1 MGLTINRTLFAVL
14 AVASTL
20 SVAANAQTSTSDGNA
35 PFKAPSSES
44 IYGLDSSSDISTPAF
59 SMPDLNLAPG
69 ISAPRMPSIDE
80 NEKPSQST
88 SLTGP
93 ISDSPTAPE
102 VQNTAVSGEK
112 PTPWFRYMTLGPDL
126 ARELQESE
134 RKSLLPIVPT
144 PPNLRATQNKRDTHY
159 VLLRAR
165 DNERFGSF
173 QTPYGQLFA
182 KSGVIAF
189 VATSQKVVRILNL
202 NGREGQMLFRMN
214 NGQLLCIGA
223 GTEMTLAPDMENMTL
238 NGQDGLARRGIT
250 RLPKDGPLRLAFSQF
265 SFESFFEL
273 PEMKY
278 FLTTQNKDY
287 AESLQKVA
295 SRINEIRGVAG
306 FRKAIDPTVIAKK
319 PSLISLPK
327 LTAKPVPSVVVAT
340 QQPAPPQNVKSP
352 AGPGITDKL
361 MALGRKAS
369 GQLAETKARIQT
381 LDARTDE
388 AKLSNKIAS
397 RNTSRGTV
405 ATTTTTITRRSPQVV
420 NARVGSVATTQM
432 AHRSQAAPAV
442 MIAKQSSTDS
452 SLSTEVR
459 SKLFSAEVEERK
471 VQKYRKQAKRSHEFV
486 KGGFLTP
493 EQSCKMSAEAKQFEI
508 NATLAQEKADKLR
521 AEAVQLSAKSVP
533 PAM

>member
-1 MGLTINRTLFAVL
+1 MILTINRALFAVL

-20 SVAANAQTSTSDGNA
+20 SVAANAQTSTSDGSA

-44 IYGLDSSSDISTPAF
+44 IYGLDSSKPAF

-69 ISAPRMPSIDE
+69 IGAPRMPSIDE

-93 ISDSPTAPE
+93 ISDSSATAAEP
-102 VQNTAVSGEK
+102 QNTVVPGEK
-112 PTPWFRYMTLGPDL
+112 PAPWFRYMTLGPDL

-144 PPNLRATQNKRDTHY
+144 PPNLRATQNKKDTHY

-189 VATSQKVVRILNL
+189 VATSQKVVRILNF
-202 NGREGQMLFRMN
+202 NGREGQMLFKMN

-223 GTEMTLAPDMENMTL
+223 GTEMTMAPDMENMTL

-265 SFESFFEL
+265 SFETFFEL
-273 PEMKY
+273 PEMRY
-278 FLTTQNKDY
+278 FLTTQNKPY
-287 AESLQKVA
+287 VESLQKLA
-295 SRINEIRGVAG
+295 SRINEIRGVEG
-306 FRKAIDPTVIAKK
+306 FRKAIDPTVIAKR
-319 PSLISLPK
+319 PSLITIPK
-327 LTAKPVPSVVVAT
+327 LIGKPASSAVVAKQAPAP
-340 QQPAPPQNVKSP
+340 QQPKAKSP

-369 GQLAETKARIQT
+369 GQIAETTAKIQT

-388 AKLSNKIAS
+388 AELSNKIAS
-397 RNTSRGTV
+397 RNTSRSTTSRRQPQRVIPDGV
-405 ATTTTTITRRSPQVV
+405 SATAP
-420 NARVGSVATTQM
+420 QM

-442 MIAKQSSTDS
+442 VLAKQSSTDS
-452 SLSTEVR
+452 NLSAEVR
-459 SKLFSAEVEERK
+459 SKLFSAEIEERK
-471 VQKYRKQAKRSHEFV
+471 VQKFRKQAKRSHEFV

-508 NATLAQEKADKLR
+508 DATLAQEKADKLR
-521 AEAVQLSAKSVP
+521 AEAVQLSAK
-533 PAM
+533 PATPTM